1 MYLKKLAIVNYKSC
15 RNLVLDFT
23 EDLPNTFIGK
33 TDAGKT
39 TVLSGIGLLLDD
51 KSSPNLVK
59 EGQLSSDLSTTVASD
74 QEYKAVFEELKL
86 PQYAIN
92 QKGSVIVIGVFQ
104 KQNGDLE
111 SEFDEIAS
119 NHLKWSV
126 ESHSGEEVSV
136 LRQFNEQNP
145 GGKYYICAKDQ
156 RDDPLELWN
165 KNQNFLKDH
174 RKKLGVTDEEIKNVN
189 EAGRYKN
196 IEVFQAIYN
205 KLDTTSQWAEF
216 ADFTKKDRVF
226 FPTYKFIDWK
236 VITLKGIEELAQDAV
251 SRVLEEYDEKIRT
264 QAETLS
270 SDATKKVNQEL
281 QAKFDK
287 IKSELANIKSINAR
301 VYYEPRKT
309 VSEIT
314 VEKDTSDGNVRLE
327 SQGEGIKKRIGF
339 AFIRFAAL
347 ENLDEEVKS
356 KKHVWAFDEPEV
368 HLYPPEKREFYEIIK
383 QLSKGVFQ
391 TFISTHSTVF
401 VDKSQLN
408 TIRQVQLKDKYTIVS
423 TCSSVSDVHS
433 SLGIKNS
440 DFLFYDTFISGEGDS
455 EEVLLPH
462 FYELYFGKN
471 LEKDSIQI
479 INLGGESFWKEN
491 KKLFEQMLKD
501 FKDPNDCVFYVLDK
515 DTNAQGNNVYLV
527 GTNDLEDSID
537 DKFWIKLTKDSC
549 GIDLNASDL
558 QTIRGKLGAGADKKF
573 HKLLSDKVA
582 GDSARTEYLPSKK
595 DCAVLMK
602 GYIKDKKYI
611 PNGIENLFKAI
622 ESKNGK

>member
-1 MYLKKLAIVNYKSC
+1 MYLKRLAIINYKSC
-15 RNLVLDFT
+15 RNLVLDFKKN
-23 EDLPNTFIGK
+23 LPNTFIGK

-39 TVLSGIGLLLDD
+39 TVLNGIGLLLND
-51 KSSPNLVK
+51 KSFPNLVK
-59 EGQLSSDLSTTVASD
+59 EGQLSSDLSTTVVSD
-74 QEYKAVFEELKL
+74 QEFREVFDKLKM
-86 PQYAIN
+86 PQFTN
-92 QKGSVIVIGVFQ
+92 NNKDSVIVIGVFQ
-104 KQNGDLE
+104 KQEGDLE
-111 SEFDEIAS
+111 EEFNETAS

-126 ESHSGEEVSV
+126 ESHSGEEITV
-136 LRQFNEQNP
+136 LKQFNEQSP
-145 GGKYYICAKDQ
+145 AGKYFICVKDKK
-156 RDDPLELWN
+156 DDPLELWN
-165 KNQNFLKDH
+165 KNQTILKNH
-174 RKKLGVTDEEIKNVN
+174 RKKLGVTDQEIKNVN

-205 KLDTTSQWAEF
+205 KLDTASSWAEF

-251 SRVLEEYDEKIRT
+251 SRVLEEFDEKIRDQT
-264 QAETLS
+264 EILS
-270 SDATKKVNQEL
+270 SNATKKVNQEL

-314 VEKDTSDGNVRLE
+314 VEKNTSDGNVRLE

-347 ENLDEEVKS
+347 ENLDKKVKS
-356 KKHVWAFDEPEV
+356 KKHIWAFDEPEI

-408 TIRQVQLKDKYTIVS
+408 TIRQVQLKDKYTEVS

-455 EEVLLPH
+455 EKILLPY
-462 FYELYFGKN
+462 FYKLYFGKS
-471 LEKDSIQI
+471 LEEDSIQI
-479 INLGGESFWKEN
+479 INLGGKSFWKKN

-501 FKDPNDCVFYVLDK
+501 FKNPDDCVFYVLDK
-515 DTNAQGNNVYLV
+515 DTNAQGDNVYLV

-537 DKFWIKLTKDSC
+537 DKFWIELVKDAC
-549 GIDLNASDL
+549 GLNLEISDL
-558 QTIRGKLGAGADKKF
+558 QIIRTQLNTDADKKF

-582 GDSARTEYLPSKK
+582 STPTRTAYLPCKK
-595 DCAVLMK
+595 DCATYM
-602 GYIKDKKYI
+602 GRYIKNKNDI
-611 PNGIENLFKAI
+611 PDDIVKLFK
-622 ESKNGK
+622 NL